1 MRFRVSIRSESNHPH
16 PLPEI
21 DFHHNGRQSRMN
33 RPGADEPAMFRIK
46 TDVRQYTCES
56 RDKVVRL
63 IRNWVIRPSDVI
75 YNREA
80 DEWEPI
86 GEHPEFVETFR
97 EMEKAEEGVAETV
110 VTPDVDETEAA
121 DAGAV
126 EGEDEAGDGDQV
138 TGGDEETAPSSQ
150 RPDPPTAPEGVTS
163 SREYADS
170 DEITVMTEET
180 LDSVLED
187 QPEGDGEANGEISAA
202 NRPDQRR
209 DDLSDDVSDQGESVS
224 DESVDDEEPLELDEV
239 GEEVET
245 DEVTSREDL
254 PEEVFATD
262 RMDKKPF
269 IEETSAGDGSDAP
282 DNDRTNDPDAG
293 PSSPEDSDAEEWDEI
308 LQKLRDTDELD
319 GEELDRIEE
328 TREEIPLGRDEPRD
342 EEPTDQTAE
351 YYGASGGYDWEP
363 PDYVAPT
370 EADWKHGL
378 TAESVSDERKDG
390 VFPYPGPKQKGEVQ
404 TRTFSFGDSSESGTS
419 YRRVAIGA
427 AVAVAVGILT
437 VLVLSSL

>member
-1 MRFRVSIRSESNHPH
+1 
-16 PLPEI
+16 
-21 DFHHNGRQSRMN
+21 
-33 RPGADEPAMFRIK
+33 MFRIK

-75 YNREA
+75 YNGKSE
-80 DEWEPI
+80 EWEPI

-110 VTPDVDETEAA
+110 VTPDVEETEEA
-121 DAGAV
+121 DDGSV
-126 EGEDEAGDGDQV
+126 EGDDQTGHGDEV
-138 TGGDEETAPSSQ
+138 TEGDEETTPSSQ

-163 SREYADS
+163 GREYTDS

-187 QPEGDGEANGEISAA
+187 QPEGDGETNGDISPA
-202 NRPDQRR
+202 NRPDERR
-209 DDLSDDVSDQGESVS
+209 DDLGDDVSNK
-224 DESVDDEEPLELDEV
+224 DEPVDDEPVDDEPVDDEQPLELDEV

-269 IEETSAGDGSDAP
+269 IEETSAGDDSDP
-282 DNDRTNDPDAG
+282 SQDNRTDDPEEG
-293 PSSPEDSDAEEWDEI
+293 PGSPEDSDAEEWDEI

-328 TREEIPLGRDEPRD
+328 TREEIPLGRDEPRE

-370 EADWKHGL
+370 EADRKHGL
-378 TAESVSDERKDG
+378 TAESVSEERKDE

-404 TRTFSFGDSSESGTS
+404 TRTFSFGDSSESETS

-437 VLVLSSL
+437 LLVLSSL

>member
-1 MRFRVSIRSESNHPH
+1 MRFAGSIRSESNHPH

-21 DFHHNGRQSRMN
+21 HFHHNGTQSRMN

-110 VTPDVDETEAA
+110 VTPDVDETGEV
-121 DAGAV
+121 DDGAK
-126 EGEDEAGDGDQV
+126 EGDDETGDGDEV
-138 TGGDEETAPSSQ
+138 TGNDEETASSGE

-163 SREYADS
+163 GREYADS

-180 LDSVLED
+180 LDSVLEE
-187 QPEGDGEANGEISAA
+187 QPEKDGDAHGEINAA
-202 NRPDQRR
+202 NRSEERR
-209 DDLSDDVSDQGESVS
+209 DDLGDDVPEG
-224 DESVDDEEPLELDEV
+224 DESGDDEPVDDEEPLELDEV
-239 GEEVET
+239 GEEVEA

-269 IEETSAGDGSDAP
+269 IEETSAGGDSDASG
-282 DNDRTNDPDAG
+282 NDRTDDPEEG

-370 EADWKHGL
+370 EADRTHGL
-378 TAESVSDERKDG
+378 TAESVSDERKDE

-404 TRTFSFGDSSESGTS
+404 TRTFSFGGSSESGTW

-427 AVAVAVGILT
+427 AVAVAVGIVT